1 MSDTN
6 ENSTM
11 SMEQKFLGVTSKIGS
26 KPDEV
31 VEPEGEI
38 DIEIIDDV
46 EEKPEKKDKVFAED
60 VKKDGPIDEE
70 ILNVD
75 KGVQKRI
82 DQLTAK
88 HHEERRQKEQ
98 AAKLRDEAIIY
109 AQRVKSENDRLNR
122 LVSDGQQYLGKQAE
136 ERAGFAKQAAEQK
149 YKQAYEQGN
158 TEEMVAAQDALTRA
172 TMDAASAEQFNARMP
187 EEQFMQQQQQQQQE
201 QQFIPQQQ
209 TPPRP
214 DDKAIS
220 WQAKNQWFGND
231 SEMTSFAY
239 GVHEK
244 LVREKGI
251 NPQSDEYYEKIDSR
265 MKQVFPDFFGS
276 NASAVSANSQ
286 SSVVAPATR
295 NNGAK
300 PRKVQLTATQVA
312 LAKRIGV
319 TPEQY
324 ANQLVKDMSAN
335 N

>member
-11 SMEQKFLGVTSKIGS
+11 STEQKFLGVKSKIGS

-31 VEPEGEI
+31 VESENEI

-46 EEKPEKKDKVFAED
+46 EAKPEKKEKVFAED
-60 VKKDGPIDEE
+60 VKDKPVDEE

-98 AAKLRDEAIIY
+98 AAKLRDEAIKY
-109 AQRVKSENDRLNR
+109 AQQIKSENDRLNQ
-122 LVSDGQQYLGKQAE
+122 LVNDGQQYLGKQAE
-136 ERAGFAKQAAEQK
+136 ERAEFAKQAAQQK
-149 YKQAYEQGN
+149 YKEAYEQGN
-158 TEEMVAAQDALTRA
+158 TEEMVAAQEALTRA
-172 TMDAASAEQFNARMP
+172 TMDAASAEQFNARIP
-187 EEQFMQQQQQQQQE
+187 EEEFVPQQQE
-201 QQFIPQQQ
+201 QFVPQQQ
-209 TPPRP
+209 VPPRP

-231 SEMTSFAY
+231 PEMTSFAY

-244 LVREKGI
+244 LVREENI
-251 NPQSDEYYEKIDSR
+251 NPASDEYYERIDSR
-265 MKQVFPDFFGS
+265 MKSVFPDFFGS
-276 NASAVSANSQ
+276 EEKEAVSSNSQ

-312 LAKRIGV
+312 LAKRLGV

>member
-11 SMEQKFLGVTSKIGS
+11 STEQKFLGVKSKIGS

-31 VEPEGEI
+31 SESENEI

-46 EEKPEKKDKVFAED
+46 ETKPEKKEKVFAED
-60 VKKDGPIDEE
+60 VKEDSEKTVDEE

-98 AAKLRDEAIIY
+98 AAKLRDEAIKY
-109 AQRVKSENDRLNR
+109 AQQIKAENERLSQ
-122 LVSDGQQYLGKQAE
+122 LVNDGQQYLGKQAE
-136 ERAGFAKQAAEQK
+136 ERAEFAKQAAQQR
-149 YKQAYEQGN
+149 YKEAYEQGN
-158 TEEMVAAQDALTRA
+158 TEEMVAAQEALTRA
-172 TMDAASAEQFNARMP
+172 TMDAASAEQFNARIP
-187 EEQFMQQQQQQQQE
+187 EEEFVQQQQE
-201 QQFIPQQQ
+201 QFVPQQQ
-209 TPPRP
+209 MPSRP

-220 WQAKNQWFGND
+220 WQAKNQWFGSD
-231 SEMTSFAY
+231 PEMTSFAY

-244 LVREKGI
+244 LVREENI
-251 NPQSDEYYEKIDSR
+251 DPASDEYYERIDSR
-265 MKQVFPDFFGS
+265 MKSVFPDFFGS
-276 NASAVSANSQ
+276 EEKQAVSSNSQ

-312 LAKRIGV
+312 LAKRLGV

>member
-11 SMEQKFLGVTSKIGS
+11 STEQKFLGVTSKIGS

-38 DIEIIDDV
+38 DIEIIDDA

-60 VKKDGPIDEE
+60 VKKDKEVDEE

-98 AAKLRDEAIIY
+98 AAKLRDEAIVY

-136 ERAGFAKQAAEQK
+136 ERAGFAKQAAQQK
-149 YKQAYEQGN
+149 YKEAYEQGN
-158 TEEMVAAQDALTRA
+158 TDEMVAAQDALTRA
-172 TMDAASAEQFNARMP
+172 TMDAASAEQFNARIP
-187 EEQFMQQQQQQQQE
+187 EEQFMQQQQE

-244 LVREKGI
+244 LVREE
-251 NPQSDEYYEKIDSR
+251 NLDPRSDEYYEKIDTR
-265 MKQVFPDFFGS
+265 MRDVFPDFFGS

-312 LAKRIGV
+312 LAKRLGV

>member
-11 SMEQKFLGVTSKIGS
+11 STEQKFLGVTSKIGT

-38 DIEIIDDV
+38 DIEIIDDA

-60 VKKDGPIDEE
+60 VKKDKAVDEE

-98 AAKLRDEAIIY
+98 AAKLRDEAIVY

-136 ERAGFAKQAAEQK
+136 ERAGFAKIAAQQK
-149 YKQAYEQGN
+149 YKEAYEQGN
-158 TEEMVAAQDALTRA
+158 TEDMVAAQDALTRA
-172 TMDAASAEQFNARMP
+172 TMDAASAEQFNARIP
-187 EEQFMQQQQQQQQE
+187 EEQFMQQQQE

-244 LVREKGI
+244 LVREE
-251 NPQSDEYYEKIDSR
+251 NLDPRSDEYYEKIDTR
-265 MKQVFPDFFGS
+265 MRDVFPDFFGS

-312 LAKRIGV
+312 LAKRLGV

>member
-1 MSDTN
+1 MSDIN

-11 SMEQKFLGVTSKIGS
+11 STEQKFLGVTSKIGT

-38 DIEIIDDV
+38 DIEIIDDA

-60 VKKDGPIDEE
+60 VKKDKEVDEE

-98 AAKLRDEAIIY
+98 AAKLRDEAIVY

-136 ERAGFAKQAAEQK
+136 ERAGFAKIAAQQK
-149 YKQAYEQGN
+149 YKEAYEQGN
-158 TEEMVAAQDALTRA
+158 TEDMVAAQDALTRA
-172 TMDAASAEQFNARMP
+172 TMDAASAEQFNARIP
-187 EEQFMQQQQQQQQE
+187 EEQFMQQQQE

-244 LVREKGI
+244 LVREE
-251 NPQSDEYYEKIDSR
+251 NLDPRSDEYYERIDTR
-265 MKQVFPDFFGS
+265 MRDVFPDFFG
-276 NASAVSANSQ
+276 NKEEKEAVSSNSQ

-300 PRKVQLTATQVA
+300 PRKIQLTATQVA
-312 LAKRIGV
+312 LAKRLGV

>member
-11 SMEQKFLGVTSKIGS
+11 STEQKFLGVKSKIGS

-31 VEPEGEI
+31 VESENEI

-46 EEKPEKKDKVFAED
+46 EAKPEKKEKVFAED
-60 VKKDGPIDEE
+60 VKDKPVDEE

-98 AAKLRDEAIIY
+98 AAKLRDEAIKY
-109 AQRVKSENDRLNR
+109 AQQIKSENDRLSQ
-122 LVSDGQQYLGKQAE
+122 LVNDGQQYLGKQAE
-136 ERAGFAKQAAEQK
+136 ERAEFAKQAAQQK
-149 YKQAYEQGN
+149 YKEAYEQGN
-158 TEEMVAAQDALTRA
+158 TEEMVAAQEALTRA
-172 TMDAASAEQFNARMP
+172 TMDAASAEQFNARIP
-187 EEQFMQQQQQQQQE
+187 EEEFVPQQQE
-201 QQFIPQQQ
+201 QFVPQQQ
-209 TPPRP
+209 MPPRP

-231 SEMTSFAY
+231 PEMTSFAY

-244 LVREKGI
+244 LVREENI
-251 NPQSDEYYEKIDSR
+251 NPASDEYYERIDSR
-265 MKQVFPDFFGS
+265 MKSVFPDFFGS
-276 NASAVSANSQ
+276 EEKEAVSSNSQ

-312 LAKRIGV
+312 LAKRLGV

>member
-11 SMEQKFLGVTSKIGS
+11 STEQKFLGVKSRIGT

-31 VEPEGEI
+31 VDSENEI

-46 EEKPEKKDKVFAED
+46 EAKPEKKEKVFAED
-60 VKKDGPIDEE
+60 VKDNPVDEE

-98 AAKLRDEAIIY
+98 AAKLRDEAIKY
-109 AQRVKSENDRLNR
+109 AQQIKSENDRLNQ
-122 LVSDGQQYLGKQAE
+122 LVNDGQQYLGKQAE
-136 ERAGFAKQAAEQK
+136 ERAEFAKQAAQQK
-149 YKQAYEQGN
+149 YKEAYEQGN
-158 TEEMVAAQDALTRA
+158 TEEMVIAQEALTRA
-172 TMDAASAEQFNARMP
+172 TMDAASAEQFNARIP
-187 EEQFMQQQQQQQQE
+187 EEEFVPQQQE
-201 QQFIPQQQ
+201 QFVPQQQ
-209 TPPRP
+209 MPPRP

-231 SEMTSFAY
+231 PEMTSFAY

-244 LVREKGI
+244 LVREENI
-251 NPQSDEYYEKIDSR
+251 NPASDEYYERIDSR
-265 MKQVFPDFFGS
+265 MKSVFPNFFGS
-276 NASAVSANSQ
+276 EEKEAVSSNSQ

-312 LAKRIGV
+312 LAKRLGV

>member
-11 SMEQKFLGVTSKIGS
+11 STEQKFLGVKSKIGS

-31 VEPEGEI
+31 VESENEI
-38 DIEIIDDV
+38 DIEIIDDS
-46 EEKPEKKDKVFAED
+46 EEKPEKKEKVFAED
-60 VKKDGPIDEE
+60 VKNDSEKPVDEE

-98 AAKLRDEAIIY
+98 AAKLRDEAIKY
-109 AQRVKSENDRLNR
+109 AQQIKSENDRLNQ
-122 LVSDGQQYLGKQAE
+122 LVNDGQQYLGKQAE
-136 ERAGFAKQAAEQK
+136 ERAEFAKQAAQQR
-149 YKQAYEQGN
+149 YKEAYEQGN
-158 TEEMVAAQDALTRA
+158 TEEMVAAQEALTRA
-172 TMDAASAEQFNARMP
+172 TMDAASAEQFNARIP
-187 EEQFMQQQQQQQQE
+187 EEEFVSQQQE
-201 QQFIPQQQ
+201 QFVPQQQ
-209 TPPRP
+209 MPPRP

-220 WQAKNQWFGND
+220 WQAKNQWFGSD
-231 SEMTSFAY
+231 PEMTSFAY

-244 LVREKGI
+244 LVREENI
-251 NPQSDEYYEKIDSR
+251 DPASDEYYERIDSR
-265 MKQVFPDFFGS
+265 MKSVFPDFFGS
-276 NASAVSANSQ
+276 EEKEAVSSNSQ
-286 SSVVAPATR
+286 SSVIAPATR

-312 LAKRIGV
+312 LAKRLRV

>member
-11 SMEQKFLGVTSKIGS
+11 STEQKFLGVKSRIGT

-31 VEPEGEI
+31 VDSENEI

-46 EEKPEKKDKVFAED
+46 EAKPEKKEKVFAED
-60 VKKDGPIDEE
+60 VKDNPVDEE

-98 AAKLRDEAIIY
+98 AAKLRDEAIKY
-109 AQRVKSENDRLNR
+109 AQQIKSENDRLSQ
-122 LVSDGQQYLGKQAE
+122 LVNDGQQYLGKQAE
-136 ERAGFAKQAAEQK
+136 ERAEFAKQAAQQK
-149 YKQAYEQGN
+149 YKEAYEQGN
-158 TEEMVAAQDALTRA
+158 TEEMVIAQEALTRA
-172 TMDAASAEQFNARMP
+172 TMDAASAEQFNARIP
-187 EEQFMQQQQQQQQE
+187 EEEFVPQQQE
-201 QQFIPQQQ
+201 QFVPQQQ
-209 TPPRP
+209 MPPRP

-231 SEMTSFAY
+231 PEMTSFAY

-244 LVREKGI
+244 LVREENI
-251 NPQSDEYYEKIDSR
+251 NPASDEYYERIDSR
-265 MKQVFPDFFGS
+265 MKSVFPNFFGS
-276 NASAVSANSQ
+276 EEKEAVSSNSQ

-312 LAKRIGV
+312 LAKRLGV

>member
-11 SMEQKFLGVTSKIGS
+11 STEQKFLGVKSKIGS

-31 VEPEGEI
+31 VEPENEI
-38 DIEIIDDV
+38 DIEIVDDV
-46 EEKPEKKDKVFAED
+46 ETKPEKKEKVFAED
-60 VKKDGPIDEE
+60 VKDKPVDEE

-98 AAKLRDEAIIY
+98 AAKLRDEAIKY
-109 AQRVKSENDRLNR
+109 AQQIKSENDRLSR
-122 LVSDGQQYLGKQAE
+122 LVNDGQQYLGKQAE
-136 ERAGFAKQAAEQK
+136 ERAEFAKQAAQQK
-149 YKQAYEQGN
+149 YKEAYEQGN
-158 TEEMVAAQDALTRA
+158 TEEMVAAQEALTRA
-172 TMDAASAEQFNARMP
+172 TMDAASAEQFNARIP
-187 EEQFMQQQQQQQQE
+187 EEEFVPQQQE
-201 QQFIPQQQ
+201 QFVPQQQ
-209 TPPRP
+209 MPPRP

-231 SEMTSFAY
+231 AEMTSFAY

-244 LVREKGI
+244 LVREENI
-251 NPQSDEYYEKIDSR
+251 DPASDEYYERIDSR
-265 MKQVFPDFFGS
+265 MKSVFPDFFGS
-276 NASAVSANSQ
+276 EEKQAVSSNSQ
-286 SSVVAPATR
+286 SSVIAPATR

-312 LAKRIGV
+312 LAKRLGV

>member
-11 SMEQKFLGVTSKIGS
+11 STEQKFLGVKSKIGF

-31 VEPEGEI
+31 VESENEI
-38 DIEIIDDV
+38 DIEIIDDS
-46 EEKPEKKDKVFAED
+46 EEKPEKKEKVFAED
-60 VKKDGPIDEE
+60 VKNDSEKPVDEE

-98 AAKLRDEAIIY
+98 AAKLRDEAIKY
-109 AQRVKSENDRLNR
+109 AQQIKSENDRLNQ
-122 LVSDGQQYLGKQAE
+122 LVNDGQQYLGKQAE
-136 ERAGFAKQAAEQK
+136 ERAEFAKQAAHER
-149 YKQAYEQGN
+149 YKKAYEDGN
-158 TEEMVAAQDALTRA
+158 AEEIMMAQEALTRA
-172 TMDAASAEQFNARMP
+172 TMDAASAEQFNARIP
-187 EEQFMQQQQQQQQE
+187 EEEFVPQQQE
-201 QQFIPQQQ
+201 QFVPQQQ
-209 TPPRP
+209 MPPRP

-220 WQAKNQWFGND
+220 WQAKNQWFGSD
-231 SEMTSFAY
+231 PEMTSFAY

-244 LVREKGI
+244 LVREENI
-251 NPQSDEYYEKIDSR
+251 DPASDEYYERIDSR
-265 MKQVFPDFFGS
+265 MKSVFPDFFGS
-276 NASAVSANSQ
+276 EEKEAVSSNSQ
-286 SSVVAPATR
+286 SSVIAPATR

-312 LAKRIGV
+312 LAKRLGV

>member
-11 SMEQKFLGVTSKIGS
+11 SNEQKFLGVKSKIGS

-31 VEPEGEI
+31 SESENEI

-46 EEKPEKKDKVFAED
+46 ETKPEKKEKVFAED
-60 VKKDGPIDEE
+60 VKEDSEKTVDEE

-98 AAKLRDEAIIY
+98 ASKLRDEAIKY
-109 AQRVKSENDRLNR
+109 AQQIKAENERLNQ
-122 LVSDGQQYLGKQAE
+122 LVNDGQQYLGKQAE
-136 ERAGFAKQAAEQK
+136 ERAEFAKQAAQQR
-149 YKQAYEQGN
+149 YKEAYEQGN
-158 TEEMVAAQDALTRA
+158 TEEMVAAQEALTRA
-172 TMDAASAEQFNARMP
+172 TMDAANAEQFNARIP
-187 EEQFMQQQQQQQQE
+187 EEESVPQQE
-201 QQFIPQQQ
+201 EQFIPQQQ
-209 TPPRP
+209 MPPRP
-214 DDKAIS
+214 DDKAIA
-220 WQAKNQWFGND
+220 WQAKNQWFGSD
-231 SEMTSFAY
+231 PEMTSFAY

-244 LVREKGI
+244 LVREENI
-251 NPQSDEYYEKIDSR
+251 DPASDEYYERIDSR
-265 MKQVFPDFFGS
+265 MKSVFPDFFGS
-276 NASAVSANSQ
+276 EEKEAVSSNSQ

-312 LAKRIGV
+312 LAKRLGV
-319 TPEQY
+319 TTEQY

>member
-11 SMEQKFLGVTSKIGS
+11 STEQKFLGVTSKIGS

-60 VKKDGPIDEE
+60 VKKDKEVDEE

-98 AAKLRDEAIIY
+98 AAKLRDEAIVY

-136 ERAGFAKQAAEQK
+136 ERAGFAKIAAQQK
-149 YKQAYEQGN
+149 YKEAYEQGN
-158 TEEMVAAQDALTRA
+158 TDEMVAAQDALTRA
-172 TMDAASAEQFNARMP
+172 TMDAASAEQFNARIP
-187 EEQFMQQQQQQQQE
+187 EEQFMQQQQE

-244 LVREKGI
+244 LVREE
-251 NPQSDEYYEKIDSR
+251 NLDPRSDEYYEKIDTR
-265 MKQVFPDFFGS
+265 MRDVFPDFFGS

-312 LAKRIGV
+312 LAKRLGV

>member
-11 SMEQKFLGVTSKIGS
+11 STEQKFLGVKSKIGF

-31 VEPEGEI
+31 VESENEI
-38 DIEIIDDV
+38 DIEIIDDS
-46 EEKPEKKDKVFAED
+46 EEKPEKKEKVFAED
-60 VKKDGPIDEE
+60 VKNDSEKPVDEE

-98 AAKLRDEAIIY
+98 AAKLRDEAIKY
-109 AQRVKSENDRLNR
+109 AQQIKSENDRLNQ
-122 LVSDGQQYLGKQAE
+122 LVNDGQQYLGKQAE
-136 ERAGFAKQAAEQK
+136 ERAEFAKQAAQQR
-149 YKQAYEQGN
+149 YKEAYEQGN
-158 TEEMVAAQDALTRA
+158 TEEMVAAQEALTRA
-172 TMDAASAEQFNARMP
+172 TMDAASAEQFNARIP
-187 EEQFMQQQQQQQQE
+187 EEEFVPQQQE
-201 QQFIPQQQ
+201 QFVPQQQ
-209 TPPRP
+209 MPPRP

-220 WQAKNQWFGND
+220 WQAKNQWFGSD
-231 SEMTSFAY
+231 PEMTSFAY

-244 LVREKGI
+244 LVREENI
-251 NPQSDEYYEKIDSR
+251 DPASDEYYERIDSR
-265 MKQVFPDFFGS
+265 MKSVFPDFFGS
-276 NASAVSANSQ
+276 EEKEAVSSNSQ
-286 SSVVAPATR
+286 SSVIAPATR

-312 LAKRIGV
+312 LAKRLGV

>member
-11 SMEQKFLGVTSKIGS
+11 STEQKFLGVKSRIGS

-31 VEPEGEI
+31 VDSENEI

-46 EEKPEKKDKVFAED
+46 EAKPEKKEKVFAED
-60 VKKDGPIDEE
+60 VKDKPVDEE

-98 AAKLRDEAIIY
+98 AAKLRDEAIKY
-109 AQRVKSENDRLNR
+109 AQQIKSENDRLNQ
-122 LVSDGQQYLGKQAE
+122 LVNDGQQYLGKQAE
-136 ERAGFAKQAAEQK
+136 ERAEFAKQAAQQK
-149 YKQAYEQGN
+149 YKEAYEQGN
-158 TEEMVAAQDALTRA
+158 TEEMVIAQEALTRA
-172 TMDAASAEQFNARMP
+172 TMDAASAEQFNARIP
-187 EEQFMQQQQQQQQE
+187 EEEFVPQQQE
-201 QQFIPQQQ
+201 QFVPQQQ
-209 TPPRP
+209 VPPRP

-231 SEMTSFAY
+231 PEMTSFAY

-244 LVREKGI
+244 LVREENI
-251 NPQSDEYYEKIDSR
+251 NPASDEYYERIDSR
-265 MKQVFPDFFGS
+265 MKSVFPDFFGS
-276 NASAVSANSQ
+276 EEKEAVSSNSQ

-312 LAKRIGV
+312 LAKRLGV

>member
-11 SMEQKFLGVTSKIGS
+11 STEQKFLGVKSKIGS

-31 VEPEGEI
+31 VESENEI

-46 EEKPEKKDKVFAED
+46 EAKPEKKEKVFAED
-60 VKKDGPIDEE
+60 VKDKPVDEE

-98 AAKLRDEAIIY
+98 AAKLRDEAIKY
-109 AQRVKSENDRLNR
+109 AQQIKSENDRLNQ
-122 LVSDGQQYLGKQAE
+122 LVNDGQQYLGKQAE
-136 ERAGFAKQAAEQK
+136 ERAEFAKQAAQQK
-149 YKQAYEQGN
+149 YKEAYEQGN
-158 TEEMVAAQDALTRA
+158 TEEMVAAQEALTRA
-172 TMDAASAEQFNARMP
+172 TMDAASAEQFNARIP
-187 EEQFMQQQQQQQQE
+187 EEEFVPQQQE
-201 QQFIPQQQ
+201 QFVPQQQ
-209 TPPRP
+209 VPPRP

-231 SEMTSFAY
+231 PEMTSFAY

-244 LVREKGI
+244 LVREENI
-251 NPQSDEYYEKIDSR
+251 DPASDEYYERIDSR
-265 MKQVFPDFFGS
+265 MKSVFPDFFGS
-276 NASAVSANSQ
+276 EEKEAVSSNSQ
-286 SSVVAPATR
+286 SSVIAPATR

-312 LAKRIGV
+312 LAKRLGV

>member
-11 SMEQKFLGVTSKIGS
+11 STEQKFLGVKSKIGS

-31 VEPEGEI
+31 VEPENEI
-38 DIEIIDDV
+38 DIEIVDDV
-46 EEKPEKKDKVFAED
+46 ETKPEKKEKVFAED
-60 VKKDGPIDEE
+60 VKDKPVDEE

-75 KGVQKRI
+75 KSVQKRI

-98 AAKLRDEAIIY
+98 AAKLRDEAIKY
-109 AQRVKSENDRLNR
+109 AQQIKSENDRLSR
-122 LVSDGQQYLGKQAE
+122 LVNDGQQYLGKQAE
-136 ERAGFAKQAAEQK
+136 ERAEFAKQAAQQK
-149 YKQAYEQGN
+149 YKEAYEQGN
-158 TEEMVAAQDALTRA
+158 TEEMVIAQEALTRA
-172 TMDAASAEQFNARMP
+172 TMDAASAEQFNARIP
-187 EEQFMQQQQQQQQE
+187 EEEFVPQQQE
-201 QQFIPQQQ
+201 QFVPQQQ
-209 TPPRP
+209 MPPRP

-231 SEMTSFAY
+231 AEMTSFAY

-244 LVREKGI
+244 LVREE
-251 NPQSDEYYEKIDSR
+251 NLDPRSDEYYERIDSR
-265 MKQVFPDFFGS
+265 MKSVFPDFFGS
-276 NASAVSANSQ
+276 EEKQAVSSNSQ
-286 SSVVAPATR
+286 SSVIAPATR

-312 LAKRIGV
+312 LAKRLGV

>member
-11 SMEQKFLGVTSKIGS
+11 STEQKFLGVKSKIGS

-31 VEPEGEI
+31 VEPENEI
-38 DIEIIDDV
+38 DIEIVDDV
-46 EEKPEKKDKVFAED
+46 ETKPEKKEKVFAED
-60 VKKDGPIDEE
+60 VKDKPVDDE

-98 AAKLRDEAIIY
+98 AAKLRDEAIKY
-109 AQRVKSENDRLNR
+109 AQQIKSENDRLSR
-122 LVSDGQQYLGKQAE
+122 LVNDGQQYLGKQAE
-136 ERAGFAKQAAEQK
+136 ERAEFAKQAAQQK
-149 YKQAYEQGN
+149 YKEAYEQGN
-158 TEEMVAAQDALTRA
+158 TEEMVAAQEALTRA
-172 TMDAASAEQFNARMP
+172 TMDAASAEQFNARIP
-187 EEQFMQQQQQQQQE
+187 EEEFVPQQQE
-201 QQFIPQQQ
+201 QFVPQQQ
-209 TPPRP
+209 MPPRP

-231 SEMTSFAY
+231 AEMTSFAY

-244 LVREKGI
+244 LVREENI
-251 NPQSDEYYEKIDSR
+251 DPASDEYYERIDSR
-265 MKQVFPDFFGS
+265 MKSVFPDFFGS
-276 NASAVSANSQ
+276 EEKQAVSSNSQ
-286 SSVVAPATR
+286 SSVIAPATR

-312 LAKRIGV
+312 LAKRLGV

>member
-11 SMEQKFLGVTSKIGS
+11 STEQKFLGVKSKIGS

-31 VEPEGEI
+31 VEPESEI
-38 DIEIIDDV
+38 DIEIIDDA
-46 EEKPEKKDKVFAED
+46 EEKPDKKDKVFAED
-60 VKKDGPIDEE
+60 VKKDKAVDEE

-136 ERAGFAKQAAEQK
+136 ERAGFAKQAAQQK
-149 YKQAYEQGN
+149 YKEAYEQGN

-172 TMDAASAEQFNARMP
+172 TMDAASAEQFNARIP
-187 EEQFMQQQQQQQQE
+187 EEQFIQQQQE

-244 LVREKGI
+244 LVREE
-251 NPQSDEYYEKIDSR
+251 NLDPRSDEYYEKIDTR
-265 MKQVFPDFFGS
+265 MRDVFPDFFGS

-300 PRKVQLTATQVA
+300 PRKIQLTATQVA
-312 LAKRIGV
+312 LAKRLGV

>member
-11 SMEQKFLGVTSKIGS
+11 STEQKFLGVKSRIGT

-31 VEPEGEI
+31 VDSENEI

-46 EEKPEKKDKVFAED
+46 EAKPEKKEKVFAED
-60 VKKDGPIDEE
+60 VKDKPVDEE

-75 KGVQKRI
+75 KSVQKRI

-98 AAKLRDEAIIY
+98 AAKLRDEAIKY
-109 AQRVKSENDRLNR
+109 AQQIKSENDRLSR
-122 LVSDGQQYLGKQAE
+122 LVNDGQQYLGKQAE
-136 ERAGFAKQAAEQK
+136 ERAEFAKQAAQQK
-149 YKQAYEQGN
+149 YKEAYEQGN
-158 TEEMVAAQDALTRA
+158 TEEMVAAQEALTRA
-172 TMDAASAEQFNARMP
+172 TMDAASAEQFNARIP
-187 EEQFMQQQQQQQQE
+187 EEEFVPQQQE
-201 QQFIPQQQ
+201 QFVPQQQ
-209 TPPRP
+209 MPPRP

-231 SEMTSFAY
+231 PEMTSFAY

-244 LVREKGI
+244 LVREENI
-251 NPQSDEYYEKIDSR
+251 NPASDEYYERIDSR
-265 MKQVFPDFFGS
+265 MKSVFPDFFGS
-276 NASAVSANSQ
+276 EEKEAVSSNSQ

-312 LAKRIGV
+312 LAKRLGV

>member
-11 SMEQKFLGVTSKIGS
+11 STEQKFLGVKSRIGT

-31 VEPEGEI
+31 VDSENEI

-46 EEKPEKKDKVFAED
+46 EAKPEKKEKVFAED
-60 VKKDGPIDEE
+60 VKDKPVDEE

-98 AAKLRDEAIIY
+98 AAKLRDEAIKY
-109 AQRVKSENDRLNR
+109 AQQIKSENDRLSQ
-122 LVSDGQQYLGKQAE
+122 LVNDGQQYLGKQAE
-136 ERAGFAKQAAEQK
+136 ERAEFAKQAAQQK
-149 YKQAYEQGN
+149 YKEAYEQGN
-158 TEEMVAAQDALTRA
+158 TEEMVAAQEALTRA
-172 TMDAASAEQFNARMP
+172 TMDAASAEQFNARIP
-187 EEQFMQQQQQQQQE
+187 EEEFVPQQQE
-201 QQFIPQQQ
+201 QFVPQQQ
-209 TPPRP
+209 VPPRP

-231 SEMTSFAY
+231 PEMTSFAY

-244 LVREKGI
+244 LVREENI
-251 NPQSDEYYEKIDSR
+251 NPASDEYYERIDSR
-265 MKQVFPDFFGS
+265 MKSVFPDFFGS
-276 NASAVSANSQ
+276 EEKEAVSSNSQ

-312 LAKRIGV
+312 LAKRLGV

>member
-11 SMEQKFLGVTSKIGS
+11 STEQKFLGVTSKIGS

-38 DIEIIDDV
+38 DIEIIDDA

-60 VKKDGPIDEE
+60 VKKDKEVDEE

-98 AAKLRDEAIIY
+98 AAKLRDEAIVY

-136 ERAGFAKQAAEQK
+136 ERAGFAKIAAQQK
-149 YKQAYEQGN
+149 YKEAYEQGN
-158 TEEMVAAQDALTRA
+158 TDEMVAAQDALTRA
-172 TMDAASAEQFNARMP
+172 TMDAASAEQFNARIP
-187 EEQFMQQQQQQQQE
+187 EEQFMQQQQE

-244 LVREKGI
+244 LVREE
-251 NPQSDEYYEKIDSR
+251 NLDPRSDEYYEKIDTR
-265 MKQVFPDFFGS
+265 MRDVFPDFFGS

>member
-11 SMEQKFLGVTSKIGS
+11 STEQKFLGVKSKIGS

-31 VEPEGEI
+31 VESENEI
-38 DIEIIDDV
+38 DIEIIDDS
-46 EEKPEKKDKVFAED
+46 EEKPEKKEKVFAED
-60 VKKDGPIDEE
+60 VKNDSEKPVDEE

-98 AAKLRDEAIIY
+98 AAKLRDEAIKY
-109 AQRVKSENDRLNR
+109 AQQIKSENDRLNQ
-122 LVSDGQQYLGKQAE
+122 LVNDGQQYLGKQAE
-136 ERAGFAKQAAEQK
+136 ERAEFAKQAAQQR
-149 YKQAYEQGN
+149 YKEAYEQGN
-158 TEEMVAAQDALTRA
+158 TEEMVAAQEALTRA
-172 TMDAASAEQFNARMP
+172 TMDAASAEQFNARIP
-187 EEQFMQQQQQQQQE
+187 EEEFVSQQQE
-201 QQFIPQQQ
+201 QFVPQQQ
-209 TPPRP
+209 MPPRP

-220 WQAKNQWFGND
+220 WQAKNQWFGSD
-231 SEMTSFAY
+231 PEMTSFAY

-244 LVREKGI
+244 LVREENI
-251 NPQSDEYYEKIDSR
+251 DPASDEYYERIDSR
-265 MKQVFPDFFGS
+265 MKSVFPDFFGS
-276 NASAVSANSQ
+276 EEKEAVSSNSQ
-286 SSVVAPATR
+286 SSVIAPATR

-312 LAKRIGV
+312 LAKRLGV

>member
-11 SMEQKFLGVTSKIGS
+11 STEQKFLGVKSKIGS

-31 VEPEGEI
+31 VESENEI

-46 EEKPEKKDKVFAED
+46 EAKPEKKEKVFAED
-60 VKKDGPIDEE
+60 VKDKPVDEE

-98 AAKLRDEAIIY
+98 AAKLRDEAIKY
-109 AQRVKSENDRLNR
+109 AQQIKSENDRLSQ
-122 LVSDGQQYLGKQAE
+122 LVNDGQQYLGKQAE
-136 ERAGFAKQAAEQK
+136 ERAEFAKQAAQQK
-149 YKQAYEQGN
+149 YKEAYEQGN
-158 TEEMVAAQDALTRA
+158 TEEMVIAQEALTRA
-172 TMDAASAEQFNARMP
+172 TMDAASAEQFNARIP
-187 EEQFMQQQQQQQQE
+187 EEEFVPQQQE
-201 QQFIPQQQ
+201 QFVPQQQ
-209 TPPRP
+209 VPPRP

-231 SEMTSFAY
+231 PEMTSFAY

-244 LVREKGI
+244 LVREENI
-251 NPQSDEYYEKIDSR
+251 NPASDEYYERIDSR
-265 MKQVFPDFFGS
+265 MKSVFPDFFGS
-276 NASAVSANSQ
+276 EEKEAVSSNSQ

-300 PRKVQLTATQVA
+300 PRKIQLTATQVA
-312 LAKRIGV
+312 LAKRLGV

>member
-11 SMEQKFLGVTSKIGS
+11 STEQKFLGVKSKIGF

-31 VEPEGEI
+31 VEPENEI
-38 DIEIIDDV
+38 DIEIVDDV
-46 EEKPEKKDKVFAED
+46 ETKPEKKEKVFAED
-60 VKKDGPIDEE
+60 VKNDSEKPVDEE

-98 AAKLRDEAIIY
+98 AAKLRDEAIKY
-109 AQRVKSENDRLNR
+109 AQQIKSENGRLNQ
-122 LVSDGQQYLGKQAE
+122 LVNDGQQYLGKQAE
-136 ERAGFAKQAAEQK
+136 ERAEFAKQAAQQR
-149 YKQAYEQGN
+149 YKEAYEQGN
-158 TEEMVAAQDALTRA
+158 TEEMVAAQEALTRA
-172 TMDAASAEQFNARMP
+172 TMDAASAEQFNARIP
-187 EEQFMQQQQQQQQE
+187 EEEFVSQQQE
-201 QQFIPQQQ
+201 QFVPQQQ
-209 TPPRP
+209 MPPRP

-220 WQAKNQWFGND
+220 WQAKNQWFGSD
-231 SEMTSFAY
+231 PEMTSFAY

-244 LVREKGI
+244 LVREENI
-251 NPQSDEYYEKIDSR
+251 DPASDEYYERIDSR
-265 MKQVFPDFFGS
+265 MKSVFPDFFGS
-276 NASAVSANSQ
+276 EEKEAVSSNSQ
-286 SSVVAPATR
+286 SSVIAPATR
-295 NNGAK
+295 NNGAQ

-312 LAKRIGV
+312 LAKRLGV

>member
-11 SMEQKFLGVTSKIGS
+11 STEQKFLGVKSRIGT

-31 VEPEGEI
+31 ADSENEI

-46 EEKPEKKDKVFAED
+46 EAKPEKKEKVFAED
-60 VKKDGPIDEE
+60 VKDKPVDEE

-98 AAKLRDEAIIY
+98 AAKLRDEAIKY
-109 AQRVKSENDRLNR
+109 AQQIKSENDRLSR
-122 LVSDGQQYLGKQAE
+122 LVNDGQQYLGKQAE
-136 ERAGFAKQAAEQK
+136 ERAEFAKQAAQQK
-149 YKQAYEQGN
+149 YKEAYEQGN
-158 TEEMVAAQDALTRA
+158 TEEMVAAQEALTRA
-172 TMDAASAEQFNARMP
+172 TMDAASAEQFNARIP
-187 EEQFMQQQQQQQQE
+187 EEEFVPQQQE
-201 QQFIPQQQ
+201 QFVPQQQ
-209 TPPRP
+209 VPPRP

-231 SEMTSFAY
+231 PEMTSFAY

-244 LVREKGI
+244 LVREENI
-251 NPQSDEYYEKIDSR
+251 DPASDEYYERIDSR
-265 MKQVFPDFFGS
+265 MKSVFPDFFGS
-276 NASAVSANSQ
+276 EEKQAVSSNSQ
-286 SSVVAPATR
+286 SSVIAPATR

-312 LAKRIGV
+312 LAKRLGV

>member
-11 SMEQKFLGVTSKIGS
+11 STEQKFLGVKSRIGT

-31 VEPEGEI
+31 VDSENEI

-46 EEKPEKKDKVFAED
+46 EAKPEKKEKVFAED
-60 VKKDGPIDEE
+60 VKDKPVDEE

-98 AAKLRDEAIIY
+98 AAKLRDEAIKY
-109 AQRVKSENDRLNR
+109 AQQIKSENDRLSQ
-122 LVSDGQQYLGKQAE
+122 LVNDGQQYLGKQAE
-136 ERAGFAKQAAEQK
+136 ERAEFAKQAAQQK
-149 YKQAYEQGN
+149 YKEAYEQGN
-158 TEEMVAAQDALTRA
+158 TEEMVAAQEALTRA
-172 TMDAASAEQFNARMP
+172 TMDAASAEQFNARIP
-187 EEQFMQQQQQQQQE
+187 EEEFVPQQQE
-201 QQFIPQQQ
+201 QFVPQQQ
-209 TPPRP
+209 MPPRP

-231 SEMTSFAY
+231 PEMTSFAY

-244 LVREKGI
+244 LVREENI
-251 NPQSDEYYEKIDSR
+251 DPASDEYYERIDSR
-265 MKQVFPDFFGS
+265 MKSVFPDFFGS
-276 NASAVSANSQ
+276 EEKQAVSSNSQ
-286 SSVVAPATR
+286 SSVIAPATR

-312 LAKRIGV
+312 LATRLGV

>member
-11 SMEQKFLGVTSKIGS
+11 SNEQKFLGVKSKIGS

-31 VEPEGEI
+31 SESENEI

-46 EEKPEKKDKVFAED
+46 ETKPEKKEKVFAED
-60 VKKDGPIDEE
+60 VKEDSEKTVDEE

-98 AAKLRDEAIIY
+98 AAKLRDEAIKY
-109 AQRVKSENDRLNR
+109 AQQIKAENERLNQ
-122 LVSDGQQYLGKQAE
+122 LVNDGQQYLGKQAE
-136 ERAGFAKQAAEQK
+136 ERAEFAKQAAQQR
-149 YKQAYEQGN
+149 YKEAYEQGN
-158 TEEMVAAQDALTRA
+158 TEEMVAAQEALTRA
-172 TMDAASAEQFNARMP
+172 TMDAANAEQFNARIP
-187 EEQFMQQQQQQQQE
+187 EEESVPQQE
-201 QQFIPQQQ
+201 EQFIPQQQ
-209 TPPRP
+209 MPPRP
-214 DDKAIS
+214 DDKAIA
-220 WQAKNQWFGND
+220 WQAKNQWFGSD
-231 SEMTSFAY
+231 PEMTSFAY

-244 LVREKGI
+244 LVREENI
-251 NPQSDEYYEKIDSR
+251 DPASDEYYERIDSR
-265 MKQVFPDFFGS
+265 MKSVFPDFFGS
-276 NASAVSANSQ
+276 EEKEAVSSNSQ

-312 LAKRIGV
+312 LAKRLGV

>member
-1 MSDTN
+1 MSDIN

-11 SMEQKFLGVTSKIGS
+11 STEQKFLGVKAKIGT

-46 EEKPEKKDKVFAED
+46 EAKPEKKEKVFAED
-60 VKKDGPIDEE
+60 SKENEVDGNVNEE
-70 ILNVD
+70 IINVD

-98 AAKLRDEAIIY
+98 ASKLRDEAIIY
-109 AQRVKSENDRLNR
+109 AQRVKSENDRLNK
-122 LVSDGQQYLGKQAE
+122 LVSDGQQYLGRQAE

-172 TMDAASAEQFNARMP
+172 TMDAANAEQFNARIP
-187 EEQFMQQQQQQQQE
+187 EE
-201 QQFIPQQQ
+201 QFIPQQQ
-209 TPPRP
+209 QEQFVPQQQMPPRP
-214 DDKAIS
+214 DNKAVS
-220 WQAKNQWFGND
+220 WQAKNQWFGSD

-244 LVREKGI
+244 LVREEGI
-251 NPQSDEYYEKIDSR
+251 DPQSSEYYEKIDAR